1 MTHDRLLTHEFQ
13 ATFGQKQPTYA
24 DLIKEA
30 LLEKSAETHESVATF
45 SPAMDKSPALKGK
58 QSKLPDN
65 IQAAILRKKL
75 KSSKEKTAALLKE
88 AISPAL
94 KQKAARLAGERVK
107 ALEAAS
113 KESPKNIALQRAAT
127 RRKTQQ
133 AFFQGKKVPKLGRPA
148 ARVAKHTEQT
158 LTTAGKAAKEATEAG
173 KAAKY
178 LTGTQAA
185 KLGLGAVGVGA
196 AAMGAR
202 HLILKGLKAKEKN
215 AMIDNELLNY
225 KTQLAIAHRQE
236 NLEKVAEGDGAT
248 FSPEAAKKY
257 LPKQASVQHEAFFDE
272 LSAIQKEAVVGAL
285 GGALRGGASAIR
297 QGGKQFFGGQGTAK
311 GIGQSIKGATQKGW
325 QTGAKQQRQAGKMIS
340 SGQQAHPVAQ
350 KVIGSHRRN
359 LAAGG
364 AAAGGAAGLMGY
376 GAYKAVT

>member
-13 ATFGQKQPTYA
+13 ASFGQKQPTYT

-30 LLEKSAETHESVATF
+30 LLEKSAEIKESVATF

-75 KSSKEKTAALLKE
+75 KSSKEK
-88 AISPAL
+88 
-94 KQKAARLAGERVK
+94 
-107 ALEAAS
+107 
-113 KESPKNIALQRAAT
+113 
-127 RRKTQQ
+127 
-133 AFFQGKKVPKLGRPA
+133 
-148 ARVAKHTEQT
+148 
-158 LTTAGKAAKEATEAG
+158 
-173 KAAKY
+173 
-178 LTGTQAA
+178 
-185 KLGLGAVGVGA
+185 
-196 AAMGAR
+196 
-202 HLILKGLKAKEKN
+202 N

-225 KTQLAIAHRQE
+225 KAQLAMAHRQE
-236 NLEKVAEGDGAT
+236 NLEKSAEGDVDPGWSDAQGGMMRAVRRGDSGINQWIAKPELVGERVTKATGYGLAGAGLGALGGAAAGALARKGLGLPAGPAAVLGGSLGAALAGSTGHGIGILKADKEYLGKKGIKPKLLGLGGAT

-340 SGQQAHPVAQ
+340 SGQQARPAAQ
-350 KVIGSHRRN
+350 RVIGSHRRN

-364 AAAGGAAGLMGY
+364 AAAAAGTGLMGY